1 MIAMAEAKSKKK
13 EPEYPDTP
21 SGKALQEVGNID
33 GESVDPE
40 NPKPFD
46 AEAVNAHGEKYQAA
60 KKKHR
65 WG

>member
-1 MIAMAEAKSKKK
+1 MAEAKTKKK

-21 SGKALQEVGNID
+21 SGKALQEVGNVD
-33 GESVDPE
+33 GESVDPD
-40 NPKPFD
+40 NPKPYD
-46 AEAVNAHGEKYQAA
+46 AAAVNEHGERYQAA

>member
-1 MIAMAEAKSKKK
+1 MADQKKKDK

-21 SGKALQEVGNID
+21 SGKALQAVGDLN
-33 GESVDPE
+33 GE
-40 NPKPFD
+40 D
-46 AEAVNAHGEKYQAA
+46 AGPDAAAANQHGEKYQAE